1 MALYRKIDPG
11 QQHRGRR
18 ALRRSTQLTHTH
30 YTCACAISEHRC
42 VASHSRHRR
51 KQQVS
56 FFLPLSHLL
65 SFVVVF
71 NICHSNHR
79 ESVCPVCLPT
89 YLTNLLS
96 ERAHTHTR
104 LARFLLFELIEFAFV
119 QFFNGPLFV
128 CVCVPLLL
136 LLGFYTH
143 CFVYTS
149 PLARPIIL
157 YRRPYRHCIPCGTIT
172 NIHQLQLCFSTLFIF
187 LFFLLSISSFILLL
201 FTVFALVLM
210 FVEFVVDEMQ
220 SVESTWSVPL
230 GCRIAERI
238 RLSILFI
245 YIIRFIHK
253 YSLYILHMYAASI
266 YYECEFQKDKKKT
279 NETRETKMEREESK
293 SQ

>member
-104 LARFLLFELIEFAFV
+104 LARFLLFELIEFSFV

-136 LLGFYTH
+136 LLVFFYTLLCIYVAVGQTNNSLSTTVPALYTMRH
-143 CFVYTS
+143 HHQHPPASAMLLYALHFFIFCIIYFFVY
-149 PLARPIIL
+149 
-157 YRRPYRHCIPCGTIT
+157 
-172 NIHQLQLCFSTLFIF
+172 
-187 LFFLLSISSFILLL
+187 
-201 FTVFALVLM
+201 
-210 FVEFVVDEMQ
+210 FVVVH
-220 SVESTWSVPL
+220 SIRSRTHVRWICCWWNAK
-230 GCRIAERI
+230 CRVNVIGAAGLPHRWTNPIEH
-238 RLSILFI
+238 
-245 YIIRFIHK
+245 FIHIH
-253 YSLYILHMYAASI
+253 YTIH
-266 YYECEFQKDKKKT
+266 T
-279 NETRETKMEREESK
+279 
-293 SQ
+293 